1 MRFDL
6 ESYAAW
12 RCDHPNDPLHRDVES
27 WMALEI
33 EQLREEAHELRLM
46 VEEAAHA
53 ENANAEDAKRERA
66 AVVAWLHAEAQRMYE
81 AGQDRPAWFV
91 LESRA
96 DAIERGEHR
105 REEER

>member
-1 MRFDL
+1 MNDDYTHL
-6 ESYAAW
+6 A
-12 RCDHPNDPLHRDVES
+12 RCMGCEPNEVPRLIQQHAPWNGKSACDD
-27 WMALEI
+27 AL
-33 EQLREEAHELRLM
+33 
-46 VEEAAHA
+46 
-53 ENANAEDAKRERA
+53 RERA

-105 REEER
+105 REEEP

>member
-33 EQLREEAHELRLM
+33 EQLRAEARELQLM
-46 VEEAAHA
+46 VEEAARA
-53 ENANAEDAKRERA
+53 ENLNAEDAKRERA
-66 AVVAWLHAEAQRMYE
+66 AVVAWLRRQWRSGWA
-81 AGQDRPAWFV
+81 
-91 LESRA
+91 LT

-105 REEER
+105 REEEG